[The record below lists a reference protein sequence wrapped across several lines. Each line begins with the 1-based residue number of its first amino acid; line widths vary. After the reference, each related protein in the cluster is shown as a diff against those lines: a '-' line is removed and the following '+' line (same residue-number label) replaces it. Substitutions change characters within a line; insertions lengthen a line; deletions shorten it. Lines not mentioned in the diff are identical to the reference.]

1 MFPPKIH
8 YRILRSYCAK
18 FNQRIRK
25 VEKKVHSCL
34 QQKQFKQYS
43 VARITKDE
51 FGTDD
56 TEFGKIG
63 NDSNG
68 ILMKFK
74 NASNKINVYEETLMF
89 DDTSLLGFLGGSLG
103 LFVGFSFFGYAMPI
117 LEAIC
122 DKMADCF
129 KKLRN

>member
-8 YRILRSYCAK
+8 YHILRSYCAK
-18 FNQRIRK
+18 FNQRMRK
-25 VEKKVHSCL
+25 VEAQIHTCL

-51 FGTDD
+51 FRTDE
-56 TEFGKIG
+56 TEVVTG
-63 NDSNG
+63 NDSMG

-74 NASNKINVYEETLMF
+74 YASNKINVYEETLMV
-89 DDTSLLGFLGGSLG
+89 DDTSLVGSLGGSLG

-117 LEAIC
+117 METVF
-122 DKMADCF
+122 DKIADCF
-129 KKLRN
+129 ERLRK

>member
-34 QQKQFKQYS
+34 QQKQFKPYS

-51 FGTDD
+51 FGTNE
-56 TEFGKIG
+56 TEFVTG
-63 NDSNG
+63 NG

-74 NASNKINVYEETLMF
+74 YASNKINVYEETLLV
-89 DDTSLLGFLGGSLG
+89 DDTSLVGSLGGYLG

-117 LEAIC
+117 LEAIS

>member
-51 FGTDD
+51 FGTNE
-56 TEFGKIG
+56 TEFVTG
-63 NDSNG
+63 NG

-74 NASNKINVYEETLMF
+74 YASNKINVYEETLLV
-89 DDTSLLGFLGGSLG
+89 DDTSLIGSLGGSLG

-117 LEAIC
+117 LEAIS

>member
-8 YRILRSYCAK
+8 YHILRSYCAK

-25 VEKKVHSCL
+25 VEEKIHSCL

-51 FGTDD
+51 FGTDE
-56 TEFGKIG
+56 TEWTGK
-63 NDSNG
+63 DSNG

-74 NASNKINVYEETLMF
+74 YASNKINIYEETLMF
-89 DDTSLLGFLGGSLG
+89 DDTSLVGSLGGSLG

-117 LEAIC
+117 VEAIS

>member
-8 YRILRSYCAK
+8 YHILRSYCAK
-18 FNQRIRK
+18 FNQRTRKLRK
-25 VEKKVHSCL
+25 VEEKIHSCL

-51 FGTDD
+51 FGTDE
-56 TEFGKIG
+56 TEFV
-63 NDSNG
+63 NLSNG

-89 DDTSLLGFLGGSLG
+89 DDTSLVGSLGGSLG

-117 LEAIC
+117 VEAIS

-129 KKLRN
+129 KKFRN

>member
-8 YRILRSYCAK
+8 YHILRSYCAK
-18 FNQRIRK
+18 FNQRMRK
-25 VEKKVHSCL
+25 VEAQIHTCL

-51 FGTDD
+51 FRTDE
-56 TEFGKIG
+56 TEVVTG
-63 NDSNG
+63 NDSMG

-74 NASNKINVYEETLMF
+74 YASNKINVYEETLIF
-89 DDTSLLGFLGGSLG
+89 DDVSLVGSLGGSLG

-117 LEAIC
+117 METIF
-122 DKMADCF
+122 DKMADF
-129 KKLRN
+129 LEKLRN

>member
-51 FGTDD
+51 FGTNE
-56 TEFGKIG
+56 TEFVTG
-63 NDSNG
+63 NG

-74 NASNKINVYEETLMF
+74 YASNKINVYEETLMV
-89 DDTSLLGFLGGSLG
+89 DDTSLVGSLGGSLG

-117 LEAIC
+117 VEAIS

>member
-8 YRILRSYCAK
+8 YHILRSYCAK

-51 FGTDD
+51 FGTNE
-56 TEFGKIG
+56 TEFVTG
-63 NDSNG
+63 NG

-74 NASNKINVYEETLMF
+74 YASNKINVYEETLLV
-89 DDTSLLGFLGGSLG
+89 DDTSLVGSLGGSLG

-117 LEAIC
+117 IEVIF
-122 DKMADCF
+122 DKIADCF
-129 KKLRN
+129 ERLRNQ

>member
-8 YRILRSYCAK
+8 CHIFRSYCAK
-18 FNQRIRK
+18 FTQQLK
-25 VEKKVHSCL
+25 VRAQIKTCL

-43 VARITKDE
+43 VARITKDG

-56 TEFGKIG
+56 MEFVIN
-63 NDSNG
+63 NDSMS
-68 ILMKFK
+68 IVMIFK
-74 NASNKINVYEETLMF
+74 YASNKRNVYEETLMF
-89 DDTSLLGFLGGSLG
+89 DETSLVGSLGGSLG

-117 LEAIC
+117 VESIF

-129 KKLRN
+129 ERY

>member
-8 YRILRSYCAK
+8 YHILRSYCAK
-18 FNQRIRK
+18 FNQGIRK

-51 FGTDD
+51 FRTNE
-56 TEFGKIG
+56 TEFVTG
-63 NDSNG
+63 NG

-74 NASNKINVYEETLMF
+74 YASNKINVYEETLLV
-89 DDTSLLGFLGGSLG
+89 DDTSLIGSLGGSLG

-117 LEAIC
+117 VEAIS

-129 KKLRN
+129 KRLRN

>member
-1 MFPPKIH
+1 MSPPKIH
-8 YRILRSYCAK
+8 YHISRSYCAK
-18 FNQRIRK
+18 FNQPTRK
-25 VEKKVHSCL
+25 VEAQIHTCL
-34 QQKQFKQYS
+34 QPKQFKQYS

-51 FGTDD
+51 FATDE
-56 TEFGKIG
+56 TEFVTG
-63 NDSNG
+63 NDSMS

-74 NASNKINVYEETLMF
+74 YASNKINVYEETLMI
-89 DDTSLLGFLGGSLG
+89 DDTSLVGSLGGSLG

-117 LEAIC
+117 VEAIS

>member
-1 MFPPKIH
+1 MRTQIKT
-8 YRILRSYCAK
+8 
-18 FNQRIRK
+18 
-25 VEKKVHSCL
+25 CL

-51 FGTDD
+51 FGTDE
-56 TEFGKIG
+56 TQFVTG
-63 NDSNG
+63 NDSMS

-74 NASNKINVYEETLMF
+74 NASNKINVYEETLMV
-89 DDTSLLGFLGGSLG
+89 DDTSLIGSLGGSLG

-117 LEAIC
+117 LEAIS

>member
-8 YRILRSYCAK
+8 YHILRSYCAK

-25 VEKKVHSCL
+25 VEEKIHSCL

-51 FGTDD
+51 FGTDE
-56 TEFGKIG
+56 TEWTGK
-63 NDSNG
+63 DSNG

-74 NASNKINVYEETLMF
+74 YASKKINVYEETLMF
-89 DDTSLLGFLGGSLG
+89 DDTSLIGFLGGSLG

-117 LEAIC
+117 VEIIYDKIADFLE
-122 DKMADCF
+122 K
-129 KKLRN
+129 

>member
-1 MFPPKIH
+1 M
-8 YRILRSYCAK
+8 
-18 FNQRIRK
+18 RK
-25 VEKKVHSCL
+25 VEAQIHTCL
-34 QQKQFKQYS
+34 QLKQFKQYS

-51 FGTDD
+51 FGTDE
-56 TEFGKIG
+56 TQFVTG
-63 NDSNG
+63 NDSMS

-74 NASNKINVYEETLMF
+74 NASNKMNVYEETLMV
-89 DDTSLLGFLGGSLG
+89 DDTSLIGSLGGSLG

-117 LEAIC
+117 LEAIS

>member
-43 VARITKDE
+43 VARITKDK
-51 FGTDD
+51 FGTNE
-56 TEFGKIG
+56 TEFVTG
-63 NDSNG
+63 NG

-74 NASNKINVYEETLMF
+74 YASNKINVYEETLLV
-89 DDTSLLGFLGGSLG
+89 DDKSLVGSLGGS
-103 LFVGFSFFGYAMPI
+103 
-117 LEAIC
+117 
-122 DKMADCF
+122 
-129 KKLRN
+129 

>member
-51 FGTDD
+51 FRTNE
-56 TEFGKIG
+56 TEFVTG
-63 NDSNG
+63 NG

-74 NASNKINVYEETLMF
+74 YASNKINVYEETLMV
-89 DDTSLLGFLGGSLG
+89 DDTSLVGSLGGSLG

-117 LEAIC
+117 VEAIS

>member
-1 MFPPKIH
+1 MEAQIH
-8 YRILRSYCAK
+8 T
-18 FNQRIRK
+18 
-25 VEKKVHSCL
+25 CL
-34 QQKQFKQYS
+34 QLKQFKQYS

-51 FGTDD
+51 FGTNE
-56 TEFGKIG
+56 TEFVTG
-63 NDSNG
+63 NG

-74 NASNKINVYEETLMF
+74 YASNKINVYEETLMV
-89 DDTSLLGFLGGSLG
+89 DDTSLVGSLGGSLG

-117 LEAIC
+117 VEAIS

>member
-1 MFPPKIH
+1 MFPPNIH
-8 YRILRSYCAK
+8 YSLLRSYCAK
-18 FNQRIRK
+18 FTQTRK
-25 VEKKVHSCL
+25 VEAWIKTCL

-56 TEFGKIG
+56 TEFVTD
-63 NDSNG
+63 NDSMS
-68 ILMKFK
+68 IHMKFK
-74 NASNKINVYEETLMF
+74 YASNKRNVYEETLMF
-89 DDTSLLGFLGGSLG
+89 DETSLVGSLGGSLG

-117 LEAIC
+117 VEAIF

-129 KKLRN
+129 KRLRN

>member
-51 FGTDD
+51 FGTNE
-56 TEFGKIG
+56 TEFVTG
-63 NDSNG
+63 NG

-74 NASNKINVYEETLMF
+74 YASNKINVYEETLLV
-89 DDTSLLGFLGGSLG
+89 DDTSLVGSLGGSLG

-117 LEAIC
+117 METIF
-122 DKMADCF
+122 DKIADCF
-129 KKLRN
+129 ERLRK